1 MFDRFFDTLPPP
13 PFSQHINVHPPHKK
27 CSQPLNVYQ
36 LCISFNVC
44 LYCFHISVVLI
55 CQQVLFGQM
64 ESIGRRSVGLP
75 CIVWGI
81 WVSARNRSKKSFRT
95 KPRRW
100 PIYLPLKKISQSPT
114 SNEWWRHPLVTSYI
128 TLYLGL
134 GMFVKSSN

>member
-1 MFDRFFDTLPPP
+1 MFDRFFDTPPQ

-36 LCISFNVC
+36 LCISFNFC

-100 PIYLPLKKISQSPT
+100 LIYLPLKKISQSPT

-128 TLYLGL
+128 TWCLGL
-134 GMFVKSSN
+134 GVFVKSCN